1 MLTQPSTQLMLVDF
15 EQVYLVTPVVIFLC
29 TNFRY
34 LQESVSNVVFFLGS
48 TYVIFGIMAYY
59 YLSNT
64 NELFLFSNNI
74 FALFDLDFDG
84 AIYQNVGFWT
94 SLFAI
99 CIFHFILMYSK
110 FFRNNRFIMLGLTS
124 SFLLS
129 IFILLLA
136 GARGAFVGL
145 ILALIYL
152 SRNIRGE
159 KFIYSSLFGIVV
171 LVVFILLNQESF
183 LTINRLF
190 SIFDGHDQSSRIYL
204 FAQAIQLWTHDI
216 NTILF
221 GAGVKS
227 FPIFIYQNDF
237 GVYPHNVFLEILSE
251 LGVVGLIIFLKI
263 LFIFYKNR
271 GNNELINAF
280 SIFTIFIFCVTGSL
294 DSFYQAFFFL
304 CLGLKNIN
312 NEINTT

>member
-1 MLTQPSTQLMLVDF
+1 MLTQPSTQLIQVNF

-29 TNFRY
+29 INFRY
-34 LQESVSNVVFFLGS
+34 LQDYVSNVIFFLGS
-48 TYVIFGIMAYY
+48 IYAIFGIMTYY

-64 NELFLFSNNI
+64 NQLFLFSSNI
-74 FALFDLDFDG
+74 FALFDLDFDVH
-84 AIYQNVGFWT
+84 IYQNVGFWI

-99 CIFHFILMYSK
+99 CLFNVILTYTKSFK
-110 FFRNNRFIMLGLTS
+110 NNRFIMLCLIF
-124 SFLLS
+124 SFLVS
-129 IFILLLA
+129 TYILLIV

-152 SRNIRGE
+152 TRNIRDE
-159 KFIYSSLFGIVV
+159 KFIYASVFGIVV
-171 LVVFILLNQESF
+171 LAFFILLNQESF

-190 SIFDGHDQSSRIYL
+190 SIFNGYDQSSRIFL
-204 FAQAIQLWTHDI
+204 FSQAIQLWTHDI

-221 GAGVKS
+221 GGGVKS
-227 FPIFIYQNDF
+227 FPIFINQNNF
-237 GVYPHNVFLEILSE
+237 GVYPHNIFLEILSE

-271 GNNELINAF
+271 GKNELINAF
-280 SIFTIFIFCVTGSL
+280 SIFTVFIFCVTGSL

-304 CLGLKNIN
+304 CLGLKKISNDI
-312 NEINTT
+312 